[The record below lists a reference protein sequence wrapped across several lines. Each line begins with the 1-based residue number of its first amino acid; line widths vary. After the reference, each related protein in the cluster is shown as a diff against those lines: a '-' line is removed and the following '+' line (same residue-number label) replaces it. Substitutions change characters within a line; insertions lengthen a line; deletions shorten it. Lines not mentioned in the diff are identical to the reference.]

1 MSQDQAVHAPPRLFG
16 REHLALVLGVVGL
29 VTLSAFENR
38 AVGTALPT
46 MVREFDALGSFGL
59 ANAAPNASY
68 LVSLAIAG
76 LWADRRGPVAA
87 LRSGAI
93 TFAVAQLLV
102 GTAQS
107 MPMVIAG
114 RLLSGFAEGL
124 LDVALMVLVARAL
137 PAVLRP
143 RMFSLFAAMWIL
155 PSVVGPVLTG
165 LVTEQAGWRW
175 VFLGALLLLVPSW
188 LCLRPALRML
198 AKEKTGADPTT
209 GAEPESTDPG
219 GPERNAEALA
229 AARALLPW
237 ALAASVA
244 LFALTWA
251 GDQLDSHP
259 TTAWIVIPISLLVLG
274 VAAVRVMPA
283 GTFTARRGFPA
294 VVAVRGLG
302 GAAFAGAGA
311 YLPLLLTVLHDFSPS
326 RAGVTLS
333 ITGVSWA
340 LGSWLQGRDH
350 GLQRLTVLRVGLGLM
365 TAGIAGTTLLAW
377 TNDTWIGLIS
387 WSIAGVGMGL
397 NSSSVSVLTL
407 DLSDATNSGRNTS
420 SAQMAGT
427 MSIAAVFALFG
438 TLLAVNADHP
448 TGWVFGAIITTSAG
462 LALIGLLTSARI
474 APRTTDL
481 LE

>member
-1 MSQDQAVHAPPRLFG
+1 MSSEQAVQAPARLFG

-29 VTLSAFENR
+29 VTLAAFENR

-87 LRSGAI
+87 LRAGAI
-93 TFAVAQLLV
+93 TFALAQLLV

-107 MPMVIAG
+107 MPMVIGG

-137 PAVLRP
+137 PAALRP

-165 LVTEQAGWRW
+165 LVTEQVGWRW

-188 LCLRPALRML
+188 LCLRPALRL
-198 AKEKTGADPTT
+198 LRTPADASAPETPATT
-209 GAEPESTDPG
+209 DAVDPA
-219 GPERNAEALA
+219 PERGDD
-229 AARALLPW
+229 ARDLLPW

-244 LFALTWA
+244 LFVLSWA
-251 GDQLDSHP
+251 GDQLQAHP
-259 TTAWIVIPISLLVLG
+259 AIAWVAIPISLLVLG

-283 GTFTARRGFPA
+283 GTFVARRGFPA

-311 YLPLLLTVLHDFSPS
+311 YLPLLLTLLHDFSPS

-350 GLQRLTVLRVGLGLM
+350 GLDRLTILRTGLALM
-365 TAGIAGTTLLAW
+365 TLGITGTSLLAW
-377 TNDTWIGLIS
+377 TSTTWPGLIC
-387 WSIAGVGMGL
+387 WAIAGIGMGL

-407 DLSDATNSGRNTS
+407 DLSDATNSGRNS
-420 SAQMAGT
+420 SAAQMAGT

-448 TGWVFGAIITTSAG
+448 TGWVFGAIITTSAT
-462 LALIGLLTSARI
+462 LALAALLTSARV
-474 APRTTDL
+474 PRVHR
-481 LE
+481 

>member
-1 MSQDQAVHAPPRLFG
+1 MSQVHAAPPRLFG

-29 VTLSAFENR
+29 VTLAAFENR

-68 LVSLAIAG
+68 LVSLALAG

-87 LRSGAI
+87 LRAGAI
-93 TFAVAQLLV
+93 TFALAQLLV

-107 MPMVIAG
+107 MPMVIGG

-165 LVTEQAGWRW
+165 LVTEQVGWRW

-188 LCLRPALRML
+188 LCLRPALRL
-198 AKEKTGADPTT
+198 TGRPTSDPK
-209 GAEPESTDPG
+209 D
-219 GPERNAEALA
+219 REALA
-229 AARALLPW
+229 AQRTLLPW

-244 LFALTWA
+244 LFTLTWA
-251 GDQLDSHP
+251 GDQLEGHP
-259 TTAWIVIPISLLVLG
+259 AAAWITIPISLAVLA

-311 YLPLLLTVLHDFSPS
+311 YLPLLLTVLHEFSPS
-326 RAGVTLS
+326 KAGVTLS

-350 GLQRLTVLRVGLGLM
+350 GLQRLTVLRAGLALM
-365 TAGIAGTTLLAW
+365 TVGIAGTSLLAW
-377 TNDTWIGLIS
+377 TGNTWLGLIC
-387 WSIAGVGMGL
+387 WSFAGVGMGL

-407 DLSDATNSGRNTS
+407 DLSDATNSGRNSS

-448 TGWVFGAIITTSAG
+448 TGWVFGAIITSSAV
-462 LALIGLLTSARI
+462 LALLALLTSARI
-474 APRTTDL
+474 QPRTPDL
-481 LE
+481 LG

>member
-1 MSQDQAVHAPPRLFG
+1 MSQEQAVHAPPRLFG

-29 VTLSAFENR
+29 VTLAAFENR

-68 LVSLAIAG
+68 LVSLALAG

-87 LRSGAI
+87 LRAGAI
-93 TFAVAQLLV
+93 TFVAAQLLV

-107 MPMVIAG
+107 MPMVIGG

-155 PSVVGPVLTG
+155 PSVVGPVVTG
-165 LVTEQAGWRW
+165 LVTEQVGWRW
-175 VFLGALLLLVPSW
+175 VFLGALLLLVPTW
-188 LCLRPALRML
+188 LCLRPALRMPATTEQPT
-198 AKEKTGADPTT
+198 AKDV
-209 GAEPESTDPG
+209 D
-219 GPERNAEALA
+219 ALA
-229 AARALLPW
+229 AQRTLLPW
-237 ALAASVA
+237 ALTASVA

-251 GDQLDSHP
+251 GDQLETHP
-259 TTAWIVIPISLLVLG
+259 AIAWIAVPISLVVLG
-274 VAAVRVMPA
+274 VAAVRIMPA

-350 GLQRLTVLRVGLGLM
+350 GFDRLTVLRTGLALM
-365 TAGIAGTTLLAW
+365 TVGIAGTSLLAW
-377 TNDTWIGLIS
+377 TNHTWLGLIS
-387 WSIAGVGMGL
+387 WSIAGIGMGL

-407 DLSDATNSGRNTS
+407 DLSDATNSGRNSS

-427 MSIAAVFALFG
+427 ISIAAVFALFG

-448 TGWVFGAIITTSAG
+448 TGWVFGAIITTSAV
-462 LALIGLLTSARI
+462 LALLALLTSAKV
-474 APRTTDL
+474 PRVQR
-481 LE
+481 

>member
-29 VTLSAFENR
+29 VTLGAFENR

-87 LRSGAI
+87 LRAGAI

-107 MPMVIAG
+107 MPMVIGG

-155 PSVVGPVLTG
+155 PSVVGPVVTG

-198 AKEKTGADPTT
+198 AHAEKPAPDPKEADVLK
-209 GAEPESTDPG
+209 ASK
-219 GPERNAEALA
+219 
-229 AARALLPW
+229 ALLPW
-237 ALAASVA
+237 AFAASVA
-244 LFALTWA
+244 LFTLTWA
-251 GDQLDSHP
+251 GDQLEAHP
-259 TTAWIVIPISLLVLG
+259 TTAWIAIPISLVVLG

-326 RAGVTLS
+326 KAGVTLS

-350 GLQRLTVLRVGLGLM
+350 GFDRLTVLRTGLALM
-365 TAGIAGTTLLAW
+365 TVGIAGTSLLAW
-377 TNDTWIGLIS
+377 TNNTWAGLIC

-407 DLSDATNSGRNTS
+407 DLSDATNSGRNSS

-448 TGWVFGAIITTSAG
+448 TGWVFGAIITTSAV
-462 LALIGLLTSARI
+462 LALLALLTSARV
-474 APRTTDL
+474 PRVQR
-481 LE
+481 